1 MTQSDRPTPPTADAP
16 AATTRPDGL
25 PSKPLR
31 PKEPESGFLCLVLHA
46 HLPFVRHPGF
56 DRFLEEDWLFEA
68 ILETYLP
75 LLEVLERLAKNDAP
89 FRLTMSFSPTLTAM
103 LQDPV
108 LQGRFVSHIGRLVE
122 LAEKEVARTKPEPKF
137 HRLAQKYFELFR
149 KYRDR
154 YEKEYGRDLL
164 GAFRRLQEA
173 GVLETMTCGATH
185 GFLPLMLGN
194 RNLWRG
200 QIEPAVAEHERVFG
214 RKPRG
219 IWLPECGF
227 EEGIDEVLAE
237 AGLEY
242 FFVDTHGILHA
253 HPRPRFGVYAP
264 MRTPGGVYAL
274 GRDQHSSQQ
283 VWSAKAGYPG
293 DPVYREFYR
302 DVGWDLEYDYV
313 KPYLHSDGKRTNLGI
328 KYYRVTG
335 SDEKDPYDFE
345 QATTRAAEHAT
356 DFLQK
361 RMQQAKT
368 LKEHFDRRCLTVAP
382 FDAEL
387 FGHWWFEGPQWLD
400 FLLRKMHFD
409 QNEVQTTTVPEY
421 LERYPEVQEA
431 MPSMSSWGHNGF
443 CEYWIDKSNDWIY
456 PHLQTAG
463 ERMIELANQAV
474 RESVDSDSRGST
486 STGVPAVGAV
496 SASGPPALQRRAL
509 NQAARELL
517 LAQSSDWA
525 FILKTGT
532 VTEYATFR
540 FKQHIKN
547 FTKLYHDIRS
557 GEIDEEWLAGIEE
570 DHPILPGM
578 DYSVFADR
586 G

>member
-1 MTQSDRPTPPTADAP
+1 MPSARMKSEEKKAPSIPTKSPHAKG
-16 AATTRPDGL
+16 AAKPQANRQGGL
-25 PSKPLR
+25 PVKD
-31 PKEPESGFLCLVLHA
+31 PEHGFLCLVLHA
-46 HLPFVRHPGF
+46 HLPFVRHPQF
-56 DRFLEEDWLFEA
+56 ERFLEEDWLFEA

-75 LLEVLERLAKNDAP
+75 LLEVLERLVRNGAP
-89 FRLTMSFSPTLTAM
+89 FRLTMSFSPTLIAM
-103 LQDPV
+103 LEDPV
-108 LQGRFVSHIGRLVE
+108 LRERFLAHLGRLIE
-122 LAEKEVARTKPEPKF
+122 LSEKELTRTKAQPEF
-137 HRLAQKYFELFR
+137 HGLARRYAEFFR
-149 KYRDR
+149 TSRDR
-154 YEKEYGRDLL
+154 YETSYRRDIL
-164 GAFRRLQEA
+164 GAFRRMQEA
-173 GVLETMTCGATH
+173 GVLETITCGATH

-200 QIEPAVAEHERVFG
+200 QIEPAVVEHERIFG

-227 EEGIDEVLAE
+227 EEGVDEVLAE
-237 AGLEY
+237 YGLEY

-253 HPRPRFGVYAP
+253 RPRPRFGVYGP
-264 MRTPGGVYAL
+264 VRLPSGVAAL

-293 DPVYREFYR
+293 DPAYREFYR
-302 DVGWDLEYDYV
+302 DVGWDLDFDYV
-313 KPYLHSDGKRTNLGI
+313 KPYLHGDGKRTNLGI

-335 SDEKDPYDFE
+335 DDEKKPYDFE
-345 QATTRAAEHAT
+345 TATERAAEHAA

-368 LKEHFDRRCLTVAP
+368 LSEHFGRRCLTVAP

-400 FLLRKMHFD
+400 FLFRKMHFD
-409 QNEVQTTTVPEY
+409 QNSVQSTTVPEF
-421 LERYPEVQEA
+421 LERYPEMQVA

-456 PHLQTAG
+456 PHLQIAG
-463 ERMIELANQAV
+463 ERMVELANRFAGSLSGDAV
-474 RESVDSDSRGST
+474 LT
-486 STGVPAVGAV
+486 
-496 SASGPPALQRRAL
+496 RRAL

-547 FTKLYHDIRS
+547 FTKLYRDIPANR
-557 GEIDEEWLAGIEE
+557 IDEPWLAGLES
-570 DHPILPGM
+570 DHPILPRI
-578 DYSVFADR
+578 DFRAFADR
-586 G
+586 AV